1 MNDPKG
7 WVSCHAKEGNG
18 EFAGEYMK
26 ISFDFSIQC
35 STFKKVF
42 VSQYGQ
48 KEWDRIF
55 AKTILFQGAR
65 LLHLFEGVK
74 CLTKG
79 DWGLVLGKKAE
90 PIPLQKIDGKWYLC
104 DYSMAFVNDST
115 INYLKILFESHSAF
129 MNKTRL
135 LLKEE
140 TGGKTS
146 LSEIKKLLSE
156 ANTDA
161 EEKYKKFLG
170 KNTGTTKKSK
180 FTIRNIVRR
189 ALLDFVKKNQK
200 MPEGL
205 KSLYIKEDYSSM
217 YDIYIG
223 GTKHTPL
230 VEVMEKG
237 KLAKHLFGAGS
248 TPKGTLRE
256 VAYLLGR
263 GGYFP
268 DRYVDCFCHANMSQ
282 KEYFE
287 SLQNLNREMIPF
299 FMKVEV
305 FWNKVTAEKLA
316 KEFGVSPY
324 LNFSYALLEGLEDAK
339 ISIDG
344 NVAKVKVSGVAKPIV
359 MKNENGVWRIWAP
372 SVFGIDDNALEKE
385 IHRLSDIADA
395 LGKTGRKLLP
405 GEQSAAEIKKLFSEE
420 LEKAKAG

>member
-1 MNDPKG
+1 
-7 WVSCHAKEGNG
+7 
-18 EFAGEYMK
+18 
-26 ISFDFSIQC
+26 
-35 STFKKVF
+35 
-42 VSQYGQ
+42 
-48 KEWDRIF
+48 
-55 AKTILFQGAR
+55 
-65 LLHLFEGVK
+65 
-74 CLTKG
+74 
-79 DWGLVLGKKAE
+79 
-90 PIPLQKIDGKWYLC
+90 
-104 DYSMAFVNDST
+104 
-115 INYLKILFESHSAF
+115 
-129 MNKTRL
+129 
-135 LLKEE
+135 
-140 TGGKTS
+140 
-146 LSEIKKLLSE
+146 
-156 ANTDA
+156 
-161 EEKYKKFLG
+161 
-170 KNTGTTKKSK
+170 
-180 FTIRNIVRR
+180 
-189 ALLDFVKKNQK
+189 
-200 MPEGL
+200 
-205 KSLYIKEDYSSM
+205 M